1 MLSNLKYSPWTIK
14 TALLILCPYMITS
27 LYLGQK
33 SVLGLGLINT
43 IGFAY
48 PVNILSRI
56 KSAKKQQDFL
66 IGLYSILGFI
76 AVLVLFQVV
85 LYSAWNSNMIYSI
98 LLAFNI
104 LVFSIALTFESKS

>member
-1 MLSNLKYSPWTIK
+1 MLSNLKCSPWTIK
-14 TALLILCPYMITS
+14 TTLLILCPYIITS
-27 LYLGQK
+27 LYLGQQ

-48 PVNILSRI
+48 PVSILSRI

-76 AVLVLFQVV
+76 AVLVMFQVI
-85 LYSAWNSNMIYSI
+85 LYTAWNFNIIYSF
-98 LLAFNI
+98 LLAFDI
-104 LVFSIALTFESKS
+104 VIFSIALTFESKS